1 MKPLPNALRDAFERF
16 WLAVPKR
23 PADRPGK
30 AREEFARLVRAGLD
44 ADDLVRAAEAY
55 AADAARRRVDPQYI
69 PLTAKWLREGG
80 HEPYLAPA
88 EAPGELTVDTSVS
101 QDPLYT
107 RLVAAGL
114 TDASY
119 RAWIT
124 ACALT
129 VQGATLIVG
138 APTRFHAETVRERFN
153 GVLLKAFSVR
163 AAEYRWP
170 KGGAG

>member
-30 AREEFARLVRAGLD
+30 AREEFARLVKAGVP
-44 ADDLVRAAEAY
+44 AEGLVQAAEAY
-55 AADAARRRVDPQYI
+55 ALDVARRRVDPQYI
-69 PLTAKWLREGG
+69 PLTGKWLREGG
-80 HEPYLAPA
+80 HEAYPPAPAPA
-88 EAPGELTVDTSVS
+88 EPTVDTSVS

-107 RLVAAGL
+107 RLDAAGL

-119 RAWIT
+119 RAWIS

-138 APTRFHAETVRERFN
+138 APTRFHAETVRERFH

-163 AAEYRWP
+163 KAEYRWP

>member
-1 MKPLPNALRDAFERF
+1 MKELPKPIREAFERF

-30 AREEFARLVRAGLD
+30 AREEFARLVKAGVP
-44 ADDLVRAAEAY
+44 AEGLVQAAEAY
-55 AADAARRRVDPQYI
+55 ALDVARRRVDPQYI
-69 PLTAKWLREGG
+69 PLTGKWLREGG
-80 HEPYLAPA
+80 HEAYPPAPAPA
-88 EAPGELTVDTSVS
+88 EPTVDTSVS

-124 ACALT
+124 ACGLEMR
-129 VQGATLIVG
+129 GSTLIVG
-138 APTRFHAETVRERFN
+138 APTRFHAETVRERFHS
-153 GVLLKAFSVR
+153 VLLKAFSVR
-163 AAEYRWP
+163 KAEYRWP
-170 KGGAG
+170 KG